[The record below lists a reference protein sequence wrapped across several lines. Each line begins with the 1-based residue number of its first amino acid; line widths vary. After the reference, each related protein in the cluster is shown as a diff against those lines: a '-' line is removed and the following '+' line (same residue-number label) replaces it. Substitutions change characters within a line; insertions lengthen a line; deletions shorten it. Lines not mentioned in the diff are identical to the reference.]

1 MEYLENPNNDST
13 SWTEKYAPKTIN
25 ELVGNDRA
33 VKGIVNWIN
42 SFEENKKNQSKNKKN
57 KKKIPKIKLSKL
69 IDLDDAEAGEEE
81 EDMIRE
87 IDEFDGDENYSE
99 FDKYC
104 DMDTDYTYAKAK
116 SAKAN
121 QPKSCLIVTGNHGS
135 GKTCVVHTI
144 LNSLGYVIQVIN
156 FGKIKTN
163 KNIKEVIE
171 NIMVSTDILNMIDG
185 KKSSKI
191 AIVVDELES
200 ITSSTGK
207 NCIIALLRNNEINWL
222 YPIIFISNNQH
233 NKLLSDIK
241 KNSLEIKMWPPY
253 PSELL
258 TILRRIIVKE
268 NINISG
274 IQYNNYK
281 VAYSIIDHV
290 QRDFRRL
297 ILTLHDLKYAYGDRL
312 ISQTMVDEYCKSSKK
327 KDEDFDLF
335 KATDFL
341 LQRYNNIEDSIRY
354 YETEKVLLP
363 LMIHQNYI
371 DILNQKCDDM
381 DLKFKLAHEI
391 SGLLSEGDVIE
402 NYIYGDQNWD
412 INEVH
417 GFYTCT
423 APSYLLC
430 SNLEEQQ
437 IKLVFPADLNKAS
450 IGKINKKNIINAGKC
465 FKNKNIHDYIY
476 INLIVRNL
484 IAEGRMNEC
493 VDLLEG
499 YGVRLAGI
507 ESLLKVDKIK
517 SSKTNLTSKQR
528 KELSSFLNEE

>member
-1 MEYLENPNNDST
+1 MEYLEKTNNDAT
-13 SWTEKYAPKTIN
+13 SWTEKYCPKTIN
-25 ELVGNDRA
+25 EIIGNDKA
-33 VKGIVNWIN
+33 VKTIISWLNC
-42 SFEENKKNQSKNKKN
+42 FEENKKKQLKNRKNKRN
-57 KKKIPKIKLSKL
+57 IPKIKNNDEVNVES
-69 IDLDDAEAGEEE
+69 DD
-81 EDMIRE
+81 
-87 IDEFDGDENYSE
+87 NYSE

-104 DMDTDYTYAKAK
+104 DNIDYSQTKNK
-116 SAKAN
+116 SKN
-121 QPKSCLIVTGNHGS
+121 DQPKSCLIVTGNHGV
-135 GKTCVVHTI
+135 GKTCIIHAI
-144 LNSLGYVIQVIN
+144 LNSLEYTIQIIN

-171 NIMVSTDILNMIDG
+171 NIMISSDILTMIEG

-191 AIVVDELES
+191 AIIVDELES

-207 NCIIALLRNNEINWL
+207 NCITSLLRNNELNWL

-241 KNSLEIKMWPPY
+241 KNSHEVKIWPPY

-258 TILRRIIVKE
+258 ILLKKIITKE
-268 NINISG
+268 NINIAG
-274 IQYNNYK
+274 IQNGNYR
-281 VAYSIIDHV
+281 VAYRIIDHA
-290 QRDFRRL
+290 QKDFRRL
-297 ILTLHDLKYAYGDRL
+297 ILTLYDLKYAYQNKT
-312 ISQTMVDEYCKSSKK
+312 ITMSTVDEYCKLSKK

-341 LQRYNNIEDSIRY
+341 LQKYNGIEDSIRY

-363 LMIHQNYI
+363 LMVHQNYI
-371 DILNQKCDDM
+371 DIINQKCDNK
-381 DLKFKLAHEI
+381 DLKYKLARDI
-391 SGLLSEGDVIE
+391 SNLLSEGDVIE

-423 APSYLLC
+423 APSYLLG
-430 SNLEEQQ
+430 NLKEAP
-437 IKLVFPADLNKAS
+437 IKLAFPADLNKAS

-493 VDLLEG
+493 IKLLEG
-499 YGVRLAGI
+499 YNVKLTNI

-517 SSKTNLTSKQR
+517 SSKTNLTSKQK
-528 KELSSFLNEE
+528 KELSLYLNEE

>member
-1 MEYLENPNNDST
+1 MEYFESSNIDVS
-13 SWTEKYAPKTIN
+13 SWTEKYCPRTTGDIIGN
-25 ELVGNDRA
+25 ERA
-33 VKGIVNWIN
+33 VKSIVNWLN
-42 SFEENKKNQSKNKKN
+42 SFEENRRNQMKSKNGKRKVP
-57 KKKIPKIKLSKL
+57 KLKIV
-69 IDLDDAEAGEEE
+69 
-81 EDMIRE
+81 
-87 IDEFDGDENYSE
+87 DGDNQETSENYEDDNEYSE
-99 FDKYC
+99 FDKYL
-104 DMDTDYTYAKAK
+104 DIGNDYAYAKAK
-116 SAKAN
+116 SSKTD
-121 QPKSCLIVTGNHGS
+121 QPKSCMIIIGNHGV
-135 GKTCVVHTI
+135 GKTCVVYSV
-144 LNSLGYVIQVIN
+144 LNTLGYVTQVVN

-171 NIMVSTDILNMIDG
+171 NTMVSSDILTMIEG
-185 KKSSKI
+185 KKSSKL
-191 AIVVDELES
+191 AIVIDELES

-207 NCIIALLRNNEINWL
+207 NCITALLRNNELNWM

-241 KNSLEIKMWPPY
+241 KNSYEVKMWPPF

-258 TILRRIIVKE
+258 TLLKKVTSKE
-268 NINISG
+268 GVNIAGMQNC
-274 IQYNNYK
+274 NYK
-281 VAYSIIDHV
+281 VAYHIIDHT

-297 ILTLHDLKYAYGDRL
+297 ILTLYDLKYAYGDRV
-312 ISQTMVDEYCKSSKK
+312 ITMAMVDEYCKLSKR

-341 LQRYNNIEDSIRY
+341 LQKYNGIEDSIRY

-363 LMIHQNYI
+363 LMVHQNYI
-371 DILNQKCDDM
+371 DILNQKCDDE
-381 DLKFKLAHEI
+381 DLKFKLAEDI
-391 SGLLSEGDVIE
+391 SSLLSEGDVIE

-430 SNLEEQQ
+430 SNLEEEP
-437 IKLVFPADLNKAS
+437 IKLAFPADLNKAS

-484 IAEGRMNEC
+484 IAEGRMGEC
-493 VDLLEG
+493 VGLLEG
-499 YGVRLAGI
+499 YNVKLSNI

-528 KELSSFLNEE
+528 KELSSYLNEE